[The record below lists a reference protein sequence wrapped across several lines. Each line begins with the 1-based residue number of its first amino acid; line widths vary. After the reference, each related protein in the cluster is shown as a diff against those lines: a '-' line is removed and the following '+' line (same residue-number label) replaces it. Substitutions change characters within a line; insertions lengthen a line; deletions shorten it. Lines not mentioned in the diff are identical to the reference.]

1 MGLLWLLLGF
11 VFHTFAKDT
20 TKLRPFLQVFVSLV
34 SFLSLWKVVC
44 VCVRASLCLS
54 LSLCGPQYPNP
65 PQQICEVILIPQQ
78 STIQWAPQQISATQ
92 KLLLITQC
100 HIAAFLLQIPLRREL
115 LCCIFFLFNLSLSLS
130 LSLSKMRNKNKRQ
143 TAKKTIPL
151 FCSLSKMGFFLDKF

>member
-100 HIAAFLLQIPLRREL
+100 HIAAFLLQIPLRREFAL
-115 LCCIFFLFNLSLSLS
+115 LCFFPFQSLS

-143 TAKKTIPL
+143 TAKNTILL
-151 FCSLSKMGFFLDKF
+151 FCSLSKMGSFLDKF